1 MPRPKPVT
9 LYALAVG
16 VAGVGLLLATTAVQ
30 APHDLN
36 SPAAG
41 ELISKAVILLSL
53 TFLSSIA
60 PLKTR
65 HGAVLT
71 VGLAPLFGALLA
83 LPPWALMWV
92 AAIGTLDE
100 RIPGRSVSWT
110 RFLFSRG
117 MFSFVYGIPSLVF
130 YGLNLQH
137 PQAAWVLALPVIVLM
152 IVGLNDAFVAAFLSI
167 LQGARFW
174 RTARNAVAGSWLTY
188 VALPIV
194 GYLIF
199 TIMQASSIG
208 GRLVVFLLYGPLLVY
223 RTSLQ
228 KQNRLDQWL
237 RDSFIMQSRVVDK
250 RDGQTFGHSQR
261 VGELCEM
268 IARMMH
274 LSEDACNTIRV
285 GGILHD
291 LGKIAIPDSILLK
304 PGKLTPEEYEIIKT
318 HPVEGAQILAE
329 HPEQKDVSE
338 IVMHHHERWDGAG
351 YPDGLKGED
360 IPLGSRIVNAC
371 DAFDTITQAR
381 VFRPTVK
388 TPAEAI
394 RELRQLA
401 GTWYDPAVITELEKI
416 VAEKWGVEM
425 PAVAPVHQPQY
436 RELLAIPAFT
446 RLWVGQAVSYFGDM
460 MNTTGLAIMLFLVS
474 RSASVVALGLIA
486 KAVPTILFGLLAGSI
501 VDRFNRQRL
510 MVSADIIRAIL
521 TVTIPFLAMHWLPG
535 VFICVFFVA
544 TASAVFNPAK
554 QAIIP
559 NLVPAELLV
568 KANSLVLSSERTME
582 LLGYAAA
589 GVIAAAISWTPLFLI
604 DAATYL
610 FSAVT
615 LLGIPDRIRR
625 TQEAVPRI
633 LQDVL
638 EGMRFI
644 AGSRALRSTMA
655 LAAMVALFA
664 GMTFPTLVV
673 LAYEALKAGP
683 SGYGLL
689 EAAIGAGAVIGALAA
704 PQLMSRY
711 KAGLLMLTGVAGC
724 GATYALTGLLG
735 SLPFALAFLFLCG
748 IASTVYFVPLIS
760 VIQREAPDY
769 IRGRVMSSRF
779 LLVQAGLLG
788 GMAMAGPLTNR
799 LGASLVFVAAG
810 GLLLGAALLGFA
822 FRDLRGASMRDALP
836 TTRDAPPADVL
847 KAAG

>member
-1 MPRPKPVT
+1 MPRPRPVT

-16 VAGVGLLLATTAVQ
+16 ASGVGLLLTTTAIQ
-30 APHDLN
+30 APHDLA
-36 SPAAG
+36 SPGSGGLVSTA
-41 ELISKAVILLSL
+41 LILLVL

-83 LPPWALMWV
+83 LPPWAVMWV

-100 RIPGRSVSWT
+100 RIPGKSVSWT

-137 PQAAWVLALPVIVLM
+137 PQATWVLALPLIVVM
-152 IVGLNDAFVAAFLSI
+152 IVGLNDAFVAEFLSL
-167 LQGARFW
+167 LQGSSFW

-199 TIMQASSIG
+199 TIMQATSIG
-208 GRLVVFLLYGPLLVY
+208 GKLVVFLLYGPLLVY

-261 VGELCEM
+261 VGEMCEGV
-268 IARMMH
+268 ARMMH
-274 LSEDACNTIRV
+274 LSEDECNTIRV

-338 IVMHHHERWDGAG
+338 IVRHHHERWDGAG
-351 YPDGLKGED
+351 YPDGLQGD
-360 IPLGSRIVNAC
+360 AIPLGSRIVNAC

-416 VAEKWGVEM
+416 VAERWGIDV
-425 PAVAPVHQPQY
+425 PHAPSPKREAHY
-436 RELLAIPAFT
+436 RELLAIVPFR
-446 RLWVGQAVSYFGDM
+446 RLWFGQAVSYFGDM

-510 MVSADIIRAIL
+510 MIVADIVRAIL
-521 TVTIPFLAMHWLPG
+521 TVTIPFLALHWLPG
-535 VFICVFFVA
+535 VFICVFLVA

-559 NLVPAELLV
+559 NLVPPDLLV
-568 KANSLVLSSERTME
+568 KANSLVFSSERAME

-589 GVIAAAISWTPLFLI
+589 GVIAAAISWTLLFLI
-604 DAATYL
+604 DAGTYV

-615 LLGIPDRIRR
+615 LLGIPDVVRS
-625 TQEAVPRI
+625 TQKAAPRI
-633 LQDVL
+633 VQDVAD
-638 EGMRFI
+638 GMRFI
-644 AGSRALRSTMA
+644 ASSRILRSTMGMT
-655 LAAMVALFA
+655 AMVGLFA

-673 LAYEALKAGP
+673 LAYGALNAGP
-683 SGYGLL
+683 FGYGVL
-689 EAAIGAGAVIGALAA
+689 EAVIGAGAVIGALAA

-711 KAGLLMLTGVAGC
+711 SAGILILVGVAGC
-724 GATYALTGLLG
+724 GASYTLVGLLRN
-735 SLPFALAFLFLCG
+735 LPFAIAFLFLCG
-748 IASTVYFVPLIS
+748 LASTVYFVPLIS

-779 LLVQAGLLG
+779 LLAQAGLLG
-788 GMAMAGPLTNR
+788 GMAVAGPLTDR
-799 LGASLVFVAAG
+799 LGAPLVFVAAG
-810 GLLLGAALLGFA
+810 FLLICAGAVGFA
-822 FRDLRGASMRDALP
+822 FRDLREATFRKEPASEP
-836 TTRDAPPADVL
+836 L
-847 KAAG
+847 KAAASG